1 MKGVVKMDNL
11 KSKVAYLRGLAEGSG
26 VNESTDQGRIFK
38 GVLEVLDAMADAI
51 DQLQKNQEDMEAFMD
66 CIDEDLAKLEEDYMI
81 EDEGIMEI
89 ECPNCGE
96 FVEYPEDAVDDEED
110 TLELLCPHCG
120 EVVCVAEEE
129 NLDESDDSDEEDD
142 D

>member
-1 MKGVVKMDNL
+1 MENL

-26 VNESTDQGRIFK
+26 VNESTDQGRMFK

-129 NLDESDDSDEEDD
+129 DLDESDDCDEEDD
-142 D
+142 DD

>member
-1 MKGVVKMDNL
+1 MENL

-26 VNESTDQGRIFK
+26 INESTDQGRMFK
-38 GVLEVLDAMADAI
+38 GILEVLGVMADAI
-51 DQLQKNQEDMEAFMD
+51 DQLHKNQEDMEAFMD
-66 CIDEDLAKLEEDYMI
+66 CIDEDLAKLEEDYLD

-96 FVEYPEDAVDDEED
+96 FVEYPEDAVDEEEE

-129 NLDESDDSDEEDD
+129 DLDEIDDLDEKDEDD
-142 D
+142 